1 MIKHLII
8 FHVIFTFYLCHGLGL
23 SQLLGGLKG
32 SSSSTTTGTAAAGSN
47 NMILCTI
54 RHSVHYATV
63 YDTVL
68 IDKVQYQS

>member
-8 FHVIFTFYLCHGLGL
+8 FHVIFIFYTCHGLGL
-23 SQLLGGLKG
+23 GQLLGGLKG
-32 SSSSTTTGTAAAGSN
+32 SSSSTTTGTAAGSN